1 MALEIITAGDSDA
14 NFTISRGK
22 LIPTCH
28 CIHPIHIMCE
38 NIGLILEN
46 IALEIITLGVSPA
59 NVTIS
64 SETF

>member
-1 MALEIITAGDSDA
+1 
-14 NFTISRGK
+14 
-22 LIPTCH
+22 
-28 CIHPIHIMCE
+28 MCE

-64 SETF
+64 SDNLWTKSLCKRRLGAIQVY